1 MKLNTLAALTAT
13 TLILT
18 ACGGE
23 KKAEQVEAEVAA
35 PQEEQVAALESVD
48 QRISYIVGVNMA
60 TQFKRDG
67 IDLDVAALSLAI
79 EDTKAGKEPRLSE
92 EDNRKTITE
101 LQTRAQEKQK
111 AEIEALSSKNTS
123 EGEAYL
129 LENGKKDGV
138 ITTESG
144 LQYKEV
150 TAGEGE
156 ETPAATDTVTVHYKG
171 TLIDGKVFDSS
182 YDRGQPASFPVNG
195 VIPGWVEALQLMNVG
210 DKFELAIPS
219 DLAYG
224 PGGTGPDIG
233 PNATLLFEV
242 ELLSI
247 AKAEEPKEEEK

>member
-23 KKAEQVEAEVAA
+23 KKADQIETSATT
-35 PQEEQVAALESVD
+35 PKEEQVALLKSVD
-48 QRISYIVGVNMA
+48 QRISYIVGINMA

-67 IDLDVAALSLAI
+67 IDLDVEALSLAI
-79 EDTKAGKEPRLSE
+79 NDTKAGKEPRLSE

-101 LQTRAQEKQK
+101 LQTRAQAKQK
-111 AEIEALSSKNTS
+111 AESEALSAKNIS

-129 LENGKKDGV
+129 LENGKKEGV

-144 LQYKEV
+144 LQYVEI
-150 TAGEGE
+150 TAGEGK
-156 ETPAATDTVTVHYKG
+156 ETPSATDTVTVHYKG
-171 TLIDGKVFDSS
+171 TLIDGTVFDSS

-195 VIPGWVEALQLMNVG
+195 VIPGWVEALQLMNEG
-210 DKFELAIPS
+210 DKFALAIPS
-219 DLAYG
+219 ELAYG
-224 PGGTGPDIG
+224 PGGTGADIG

-242 ELLSI
+242 ELLTIVKADDS
-247 AKAEEPKEEEK
+247 AK